1 MQQRFT
7 FESGSEQIVGNL
19 FVPEAKPI
27 GLVVTSGPLTSVK
40 EQAAGAYA
48 KAMAERGFAALAFDH
63 RYFGESGGQPRQFEK
78 PAARIEDI
86 RNAVTAL
93 LADGRFRDLP
103 VFGVAICF
111 GAGPMV
117 RAVAEDPRFRGVAGI
132 AGVYTDAA
140 KTRDAAGDEY
150 QPLVDAARAA
160 ERKFEDT
167 GKAERIPA
175 VGPDGGNVAMPLR
188 EAYEFYGTPRGA
200 VPNYVNGFAVQSRAY
215 LLPFDAMGA
224 ATEMKVPVLIV
235 HSERAL
241 LPDLAKQF
249 HARLAAP
256 KKELWL
262 QSQGQIDFY
271 DDSKLIAASADAAA
285 TWFALSADESL
296 VAVVPR
302 ASWSSK

>member
-1 MQQRFT
+1 MQQRYT
-7 FESGSEQIVGNL
+7 FESGGETIVGNL
-19 FVPEAKPI
+19 FVPNAEPL

-78 PAARIEDI
+78 PAAKIEDI
-86 RNAVTAL
+86 RNAATAL
-93 LADGRFRDLP
+93 LVDKRFQHLP
-103 VFGVAICF
+103 VFGIGICF

-117 RAVAEDPRFRGVAGI
+117 RAAAEDARFRGMAGI

-140 KTRDAAGDEY
+140 RTRAMASY
-150 QPLVDAARAA
+150 QALVDVARAA
-160 ERKFEDT
+160 ERKFQET
-167 GKAERIPA
+167 GQAEMIPA
-175 VGPDGGNVAMPLR
+175 VGPEGGNVAMPLR

-200 VPNYVNGFAVQSRAY
+200 VANYVNGFAVQSRAY

-224 ATEMKVPVLIV
+224 ASEMKAPMLIV

-241 LPDLAKQF
+241 LPELAKQF
-249 HARLAAP
+249 HAKIAAP

-262 QSQGQIDFY
+262 KSQGQIDFY
-271 DDSKLIAASADAAA
+271 DDPKLIAPSADAAA
-285 TWFALSADESL
+285 AWF
-296 VAVVPR
+296 VAQRSEAHVRRTP
-302 ASWSSK
+302 